1 MVCFLMLAG
10 LIIGKAMCSAAG
22 VHFPVSRHPLGIRVG
37 RTAREL
43 DLSTGKAPESGTGH
57 RPASEDNVDK
67 GGNRHEEAHRRGDR
81 VVGAAPLWGSRSM
94 SATTRRSVF
103 SDKYYSS

>member
-37 RTAREL
+37 RTAREI
-43 DLSTGKAPESGTGH
+43 DLSTGKAQESGTGH

-67 GGNRHEEAHRRGDR
+67 EGTAMRKRTVAEIESSGGTA
-81 VVGAAPLWGSRSM
+81 LGSRSM

-103 SDKYYSS
+103 SGKY